1 MLTGTGSGFRGEEL
15 AGDMLRKPVTPA
27 DSYSLPGAPAEPSPG
42 RARKPPPSPV
52 YDAAALHMPSAPLD
66 IPIMLGKVCREVN
79 EEAHMPSTPTRDL
92 PEEFLAATRK
102 SQEAMIRAIRTWVET
117 VRTVT
122 PKLPSAYA
130 PLADRLPKL
139 PSVTVPFADRL
150 PKPEDVVASGYD
162 FAEHLLANQRKFA
175 EDLLAVTEPLIP
187 ANGKRAWNDA
197 TRKDAAAAAEKTVTA
212 AKTAVTE
219 TAQAAQKVVTQP
231 AAPKPAAQAA
241 PKPAHPAA
249 PEPAQQAAPKP
260 AAQAAPKPAAQAAP
274 KPAAQAAP

>member
-1 MLTGTGSGFRGEEL
+1 M
-15 AGDMLRKPVTPA
+15 A
-27 DSYSLPGAPAEPSPG
+27 
-42 RARKPPPSPV
+42 
-52 YDAAALHMPSAPLD
+52 
-66 IPIMLGKVCREVN
+66 
-79 EEAHMPSTPTRDL
+79 STPTRDL
-92 PEEFLAATRK
+92 QDEFLAATRK
-102 SQEAMIRAIRTWVET
+102 SQETLVRAIKTWVGT

-122 PKLPSAYA
+122 PKLPSAYT

-150 PKPEDVVASGYD
+150 PKPEDVVANGYD

-219 TAQAAQKVVTQP
+219 TAQAAQKAVAQP
-231 AAPKPAAQAA
+231 APKPATASKPAARKTPA
-241 PKPAHPAA
+241 PKPAT
-249 PEPAQQAAPKP
+249 
-260 AAQAAPKPAAQAAP
+260 
-274 KPAAQAAP
+274 

>member
-1 MLTGTGSGFRGEEL
+1 
-15 AGDMLRKPVTPA
+15 
-27 DSYSLPGAPAEPSPG
+27 
-42 RARKPPPSPV
+42 
-52 YDAAALHMPSAPLD
+52 
-66 IPIMLGKVCREVN
+66 
-79 EEAHMPSTPTRDL
+79 MPSTPTRDL

-102 SQEAMIRAIRTWVET
+102 SQEAMIHAIRTWVET
-117 VRTVT
+117 VKTVT
-122 PKLPSAYA
+122 PKLPSAYV

-197 TRKDAAAAAEKTVTA
+197 TRKDAAAAAEKTATA

-219 TAQAAQKVVTQP
+219 TAQAAQKAVVQ
-231 AAPKPAAQAA
+231 AVPKPAAPPA
-241 PKPAHPAA
+241 PPGPPAVNRA
-249 PEPAQQAAPKP
+249 PPWLIERIASYCLRSSGSDRTA
-260 AAQAAPKPAAQAAP
+260 
-274 KPAAQAAP
+274 

>member
-1 MLTGTGSGFRGEEL
+1 
-15 AGDMLRKPVTPA
+15 
-27 DSYSLPGAPAEPSPG
+27 
-42 RARKPPPSPV
+42 
-52 YDAAALHMPSAPLD
+52 
-66 IPIMLGKVCREVN
+66 
-79 EEAHMPSTPTRDL
+79 MPSTPTRDL

-102 SQEAMIRAIRTWVET
+102 SQAAMIRAIRTWVET

-187 ANGKRAWNDA
+187 ANGKRTWNDA
-197 TRKDAAAAAEKTVTA
+197 TRKAAAAVAETTVA
-212 AKTAVTE
+212 AGKTAVTE
-219 TAQAAQKVVTQP
+219 AAQRAVAQ
-231 AAPKPAAQAA
+231 AAPKPAAQPAPKAA
-241 PKPAHPAA
+241 PKPA
-249 PEPAQQAAPKP
+249 APKA
-260 AAQAAPKPAAQAAP
+260 AAQAAPKPAAPKAATP
-274 KPAAQAAP
+274 TAQV